1 VYSLVNESNIRNLT
15 KELLDYLVV
24 SDAEFKPDLTAKI
37 CTLIQRFAPDK
48 RWHIDNLIAVMS
60 QAGPYVKEEVCR
72 ALVVLVTNAAEL
84 HAYAARRMFAAARE
98 RLDSAAPSLLTTALW
113 TVGEFGE
120 MLLPGGRLAGCLAA
134 WLAGW
139 LAAWLAARM
148 RGWYCWWQHAAACCS
163 PAAGHPARHPRL
175 RRAER
180 PCPRKVAP

>member
-1 VYSLVNESNIRNLT
+1 MYTLVNESNIRNLT

-72 ALVVLVTNAAEL
+72 ALVVLVSNAAEL

-98 RLDSAAPSLLTTALW
+98 KLDTAAPSLLTTALW

-120 MLLPGGRLAGCLAA
+120 MLMPGEAGRALPACSAAGDAAAPQSMWFLLAA
-134 WLAGW
+134 KICTSMAG
-139 LAAWLAARM
+139 A
-148 RGWYCWWQHAAACCS
+148 
-163 PAAGHPARHPRL
+163 
-175 RRAER
+175 
-180 PCPRKVAP
+180 